1 MRSCSWDC
9 VCGEVGAGQVG
20 VTGEGGAGLAV
31 DEETDLCDAGQI
43 GVERGA
49 DGEDGEGLGCKSRRM
64 AVGKCAGEV
73 DDGELRA

>member
-49 DGEDGEGLGCKSRRM
+49 DGEDGEGFDFESGWV
-64 AVGKCAGEV
+64 AVCKCAGEV